1 MPIYTSTGIC
11 VCIPW
16 VRKIPWEWL
25 PTPVFL
31 PGQLH
36 EQRRLAG
43 YGPRGPEELDMTE
56 QLAHTHTH
64 THTHEIN

>member
-1 MPIYTSTGIC
+1 MYSLGQED
-11 VCIPW
+11 
-16 VRKIPWEWL
+16 PWEWL

-31 PGQLH
+31 PRQLH

-56 QLAHTHTH
+56 QVTHTHTH
-64 THTHEIN
+64 THTIN